1 MPRLEYKKS
10 IAGVIMVRNFVERL
24 DHFLGELMQ
33 ALYAGETL
41 AAEFVRGLL
50 TAVAVW
56 CRAVT
61 MWIQQLKPSDAEYK
75 DLQVSRE
82 ISSCNTLHKLTAI
95 SFVGAGQ
102 ARRSPAQVSRTFA
115 FEIGA
120 QALKQRLSSTA
131 PQCHAFPSSWT
142 G

>member
-1 MPRLEYKKS
+1 
-10 IAGVIMVRNFVERL
+10 MVQNFVERL

-33 ALYAGETL
+33 ALYAGESL
-41 AAEFVRGLL
+41 APEFVRGLL
-50 TAVAVW
+50 VAISVW

-61 MWIQQLKPSDAEYK
+61 MWIQQLKPSDAESK

-82 ISSCNTLHKLTAI
+82 MSSCNTLHRLTTI

-102 ARRSPAQVSRTFA
+102 ARRSPAQISRTFA

-120 QALKQRLSSTA
+120 PAIGKRLSSTA
-131 PQCHAFPSSWT
+131 SQGHALVSSWT
-142 G
+142 D